1 MTQGTGTTLAPRLD
15 MAPRR
20 RDFLKAAAALGG
32 GAALGAPVSVLAQG
46 ATPEF
51 TLTPLTDALSVAS
64 GAGCNV
70 LVGVEPDGLTLVDG
84 GREEHARAFLNFLF
98 SETGQNRVKTLF
110 NTHWHLDQT
119 GANELARAAGAKIV
133 AHENTRLWMNHEF
146 FVWWEERHYPARAEA
161 ALPTETFYDRWS
173 GPFGEGGVEAGYMIQ
188 SHTDGDIFVKFPGA
202 NVIAGGGVGVAD
214 GWPVI
219 DWGTGGWIGGILD
232 GLAVLIEE
240 SDEETRIV
248 PTSGPIVTKAELE
261 AQHAMYSTIIQRLA
275 ELMRKSYGFAEV
287 LAADPTAEFNDQWGD
302 PEQFVTLA
310 YRSIWGHIRN
320 DRRVS
325 TI

>member
-1 MTQGTGTTLAPRLD
+1 MIFQ
-15 MAPRR
+15 PRR
-20 RDFLKAAAALGG
+20 RDLLKAAAALGG
-32 GAALGAPVSVLAQG
+32 AGAFGAPLAAFAQG
-46 ATPEF
+46 AGDF
-51 TLTPLTDALSVAS
+51 ALTPLVGNLSVAS

-70 LVGVEPDGLTLVDG
+70 LVGVEQDGLTLVDC
-84 GREEHARAFLNFLF
+84 GREDAARDFLNFLF
-98 SETGQNRVKTLF
+98 RETGQERIKTLF

-119 GANELARAAGAKIV
+119 GGNALAREAGANIV
-133 AHENTRLWMNHEF
+133 AHENTRLWMNHDF
-146 FVWWEERHYPARAEA
+146 YVWWQEQHYPARADA
-161 ALPTETFYDRWS
+161 ALPTETFYDAWS
-173 GPFGEGGVEAGYMIQ
+173 GGFGEGGVEAGYLIQ

-202 NVIAGGGVGVAD
+202 NVIASGGVGVAD

-219 DWGTGGWIGGILD
+219 DWGTGGWIGGIID
-232 GLAVLIEE
+232 GLDVLIGQ

-248 PTSGPIVTKAELE
+248 PTSGPVITKADLE
-261 AQHAMYSTIIQRLA
+261 AQQAMYTTIIQRLA

-287 LAADPTAEFNDQWGD
+287 LAANPTAEFNEQWGD